1 MLASND
7 PHMEGDMRI
16 ITSIFFLTCLAGSAW
31 AVTGVPAPEIDI
43 GILGMAAA
51 AGTIYL
57 VKRFKRS

>member
-1 MLASND
+1 
-7 PHMEGDMRI
+7 MRI
-16 ITSIFFLTCLAGSAW
+16 ITSIFFLTCIAGSAW
-31 AVTGVPAPEIDI
+31 AVPGVPAPEVDI